1 MTWQTRKRRVRRR
14 MNRIIGLNIRGRAD
28 HEVYRVC
35 DDVYEIVG
43 KMLRVNEA
51 IGPFSRHSR
60 FDFQEVRFILE
71 LLGAPIGET
80 NEEDYPVS
88 RPLDIGRLSA

>member
-1 MTWQTRKRRVRRR
+1 M
-14 MNRIIGLNIRGRAD
+14 MSRIIGLNIRGRAD
-28 HEVYRVC
+28 PEVYRVC
-35 DDVYEIVG
+35 DDVYQIVG

-51 IGPFSRHSR
+51 IGPFSRHPR

-80 NEEDYPVS
+80 NEEDYPVADLWIS
-88 RPLDIGRLSA
+88 EG